1 MKSTLTSFLGQTSAF
16 TQEVVLKR
24 RYQSG
29 REVFAKRLYFI
40 YKAYLVKVMTKGGE
54 VVLAVDS
61 NPRVES
67 TRINSTSK
75 MSTRLDSRRLEIF
88 ISFSV
93 ISRYQIHSYIS
104 NTSPASI
111 LVYEGLPA
119 THSGPIRGHITKVLL
134 Y

>member
-1 MKSTLTSFLGQTSAF
+1 M
-16 TQEVVLKR
+16 
-24 RYQSG
+24 
-29 REVFAKRLYFI
+29 AK
-40 YKAYLVKVMTKGGE
+40 

-104 NTSPASI
+104 NISLASI

>member
-1 MKSTLTSFLGQTSAF
+1 MQIRKQIFWYKLTNFGILHL
-16 TQEVVLKR
+16 VL
-24 RYQSG
+24 
-29 REVFAKRLYFI
+29 ENEIVFWDVSVSL
-40 YKAYLVKVMTKGGE
+40 
-54 VVLAVDS
+54 VLAVDS

-67 TRINSTSK
+67 TQIDSTSK

-119 THSGPIRGHITKVLL
+119 THSGPIRGHITKGLL